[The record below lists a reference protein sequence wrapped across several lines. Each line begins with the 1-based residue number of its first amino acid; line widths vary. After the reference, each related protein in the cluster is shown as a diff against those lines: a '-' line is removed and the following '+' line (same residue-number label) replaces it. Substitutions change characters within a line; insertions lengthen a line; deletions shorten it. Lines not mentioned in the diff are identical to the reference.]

1 MQIIGYTD
9 SNDVHGGPFWS
20 NERLSVERA
29 RWVAYQLHFTAMK
42 DALVEVLGRGESDPL
57 AGFSD
62 DLLRRNRRV
71 ELRFVRRGDAP
82 FAATSQPVAES
93 PRGPS
98 ADVVQDAGPSTPPV
112 PLPLAPARRPEPAV
126 SERNAVA
133 VPALRSASERVAD
146 ARNTLTSG
154 PAVTVFAPADGAVLA
169 SDRVFVGVRG
179 EPGAAVEL
187 FDGATLIAPAHMR
200 GDGVVDFIAVP
211 LARGPHR
218 LRVRMKNSWG
228 QERWDSLDVHVS
240 GRPARFAS
248 EYAPVVLVA
257 GGQPTDTLR
266 VRVLDQWNVPVVG
279 GAFVTALA
287 NGAAIVS
294 ADQDHSSVGVQVK
307 ADSSGWLTIELSGG
321 RDVRVGSLAL
331 RAGDAVGEVPLQIL
345 PAMRPLMMTAV
356 GRIGVGASPDA
367 FGAATARGRL
377 DYRTSVVVSV
387 DSRQLDAG
395 REEFGR
401 AVDPLSEAQYPILG
415 DASSAHTRS
424 ASRYAVAA
432 RLERGMD
439 WLAFGDLSTGSFASG
454 LALSGYDRALAGVAG
469 HITTGAVV
477 WQGFGATSSER
488 LAQMQIRGRG
498 MSGPYDIG
506 RQLRPGT
513 ERVVIET
520 RALENAQRYLARQEM
535 VRYVDYQIDYENG
548 LLLFKQPV
556 PAMDLSGN
564 PVFIVVTYGA
574 DDGGAPSTVW
584 GLRAS
589 ADARG
594 LRTRYQLDSVRIGS
608 TFIRDGRPGADRE
621 LAGVDFGFIKAGFG
635 SLRAELARSATPDS
649 VGLAASIEGSVTFAN
664 GLVSLSA
671 GWLHSDPEFHNP
683 ANVALTGG
691 AADLR
696 LGARFAQ
703 GGTEFRLDHSA
714 QRFDV
719 QSTNR
724 SRSIASF
731 AQQFGGAWRAE
742 ARVAADH
749 FATGTTPEATS
760 QASELKLTWTPLS
773 KLSVWAEGRRHFGGS
788 DAVSAV
794 QPDYVGGGA
803 RLRVSPG
810 ASFELNHRHV
820 LIPNGA
826 GYSVTTIGG
835 RSELGFGTEA
845 WGSYEIAGAGAAHGA
860 ALVGL
865 NNRLRL
871 STAWTVNAMFERRVG
886 LSRAPAA
893 DPLRALPFL
902 QVEEDY
908 WSAAL
913 GSEWLPAGKPYRAS
927 LRGELRD
934 GTERSSRLVTLAG
947 EASLSPA
954 FAVLT
959 RQELIAQ
966 DDHLAT
972 GVSDHR
978 RFSWLTGLAFRPV
991 WSDELNFLAKV
1002 ELIDAN
1008 NPLGGGVLTMQ
1019 TGHESRRILT
1029 AEAIWSPRSALE
1041 LATRYAVR
1049 YTDATVTHTDGVVQ
1063 PLGSSAEYAGASL
1076 DIRMAPWVG
1085 LRGEGRLLHEGTSA
1099 STRWD
1104 AAPQLVLIPMRGI
1117 EVAGGY
1123 RAGDLRDPDFAVRG
1137 GPGWFVTLGAAITE
1151 QSIHNVA
1158 GYWRER
1164 WSR

>member
-1 MQIIGYTD
+1 
-9 SNDVHGGPFWS
+9 
-20 NERLSVERA
+20 
-29 RWVAYQLHFTAMK
+29 VA
-42 DALVEVLGRGESDPL
+42 
-57 AGFSD
+57 
-62 DLLRRNRRV
+62 
-71 ELRFVRRGDAP
+71 
-82 FAATSQPVAES
+82 
-93 PRGPS
+93 
-98 ADVVQDAGPSTPPV
+98 AD
-112 PLPLAPARRPEPAV
+112 
-126 SERNAVA
+126 
-133 VPALRSASERVAD
+133 
-146 ARNTLTSG
+146 
-154 PAVTVFAPADGAVLA
+154 
-169 SDRVFVGVRG
+169 
-179 EPGAAVEL
+179 
-187 FDGATLIAPAHMR
+187 
-200 GDGVVDFIAVP
+200 
-211 LARGPHR
+211 
-218 LRVRMKNSWG
+218 
-228 QERWDSLDVHVS
+228 
-240 GRPARFAS
+240 
-248 EYAPVVLVA
+248 
-257 GGQPTDTLR
+257 
-266 VRVLDQWNVPVVG
+266 
-279 GAFVTALA
+279 
-287 NGAAIVS
+287 GAAIVS
-294 ADQDHSSVGVQVK
+294 ADQDRSSVGVQMK

-331 RAGDAVGEVPLQIL
+331 RAGDAAGQVPLEIL

-377 DYRTSVVVSV
+377 DYRTSVTVSV

-401 AVDPLSEAQYPILG
+401 SVDPLSEAQYPILG

-432 RLERGMD
+432 RVERGMD

-477 WQGFGATSSER
+477 LQGFGATSSER

-506 RQLRPGT
+506 RLLRPGT

-556 PAMDLSGN
+556 PTMDLSGN

-589 ADARG
+589 ADAHG
-594 LRTRYQLDSVRIGS
+594 LRARYQLDSLRIGS

-621 LAGVDFGFIKAGFG
+621 LAGVDFGFLKAGVG

-649 VGLAASIEGSVTFAN
+649 AGMAASIEGSVTLAN

-671 GWLHSDPEFHNP
+671 GWLHADPEFHNP

-696 LGARFAQ
+696 FGARFAQ

-719 QSTNR
+719 QNTSR
-724 SRSIASF
+724 SRSIASVGQKF
-731 AQQFGGAWRAE
+731 GAWRAE

-773 KLSVWAEGRRHFGGS
+773 TLSLWAEGRRHFGGD

-860 ALVGL
+860 ALIGL

-871 STAWTVNAMFERRVG
+871 SSAWTMHAMFERRMG

-913 GSEWLPAGKPYRAS
+913 GSEWLPAGAPYRFS

-934 GTERSSRLVTLAG
+934 GEERSTRLLTLAG

-959 RQELIAQ
+959 RQELIAA
-966 DDHLAT
+966 DDRQVT
-972 GVSDHR
+972 GVTAHR
-978 RFSWLTGLAFRPV
+978 RFSSLTGLAFRPV
-991 WSDELNFLAKV
+991 GSDALNFLGKV
-1002 ELIDAN
+1002 EVIDAT

-1029 AEAIWSPRSALE
+1029 AEAIWAPQTALE
-1041 LATRYAVR
+1041 LGARYAVR

-1063 PLGSSAEYAGASL
+1063 PLASAAQYAGASL
-1076 DIRMAPWVG
+1076 DIRMTPWFG

-1104 AAPQLVLIPMRGI
+1104 AAPQLVVIPMRGI

-1123 RAGDLRDPDFAVRG
+1123 RAGDLHDPDFAVRG

-1151 QSIHNVA
+1151 QSIRNVA
-1158 GYWRER
+1158 GFWRDR